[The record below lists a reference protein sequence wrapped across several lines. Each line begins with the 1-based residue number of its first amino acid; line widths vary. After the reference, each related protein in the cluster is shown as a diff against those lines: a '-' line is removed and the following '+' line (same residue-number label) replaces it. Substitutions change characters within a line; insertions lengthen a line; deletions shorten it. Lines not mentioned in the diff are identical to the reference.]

1 MFGYTLGMKRAVLIL
16 AILSSWVWASEK
28 ITLQLSWLHQ
38 FQFAG
43 YYVAKE
49 KGYYADAGL
58 DVTIQDAKSAHHS
71 IQAVTQ
77 GKAQYGVGRSSLVVN
92 YASGAP
98 IVMMAAIYQSS
109 PMVLLTR
116 KDANIRSAKDLKH
129 KRVMLTPDTIEGAEM
144 QAMLR
149 SAGLHDADLKLQ
161 RHSYD
166 PRSLARNET
175 DAMVAYLSNEP
186 FILQKM
192 GIETHP
198 IDPKEYGFDYY
209 SDILFTTQQEIAEHP
224 QRADAFYDA
233 SIRGWL
239 WAFDHIEETA
249 ALIHRY
255 YNPQG
260 KSLEAL
266 IYEGRVL
273 RDLAFRPNVSFGSI
287 DPMRLEMIAQ
297 GYRLMG
303 VVKSTPPFGPALYK
317 QSSLHLTAEERA
329 WLKAHPVIR
338 VGIDH
343 DWPPIESVD
352 QNGRHFGISASYLS
366 LLEKRLG
373 VRFEVDY
380 SRRYWSDSLQAVY
393 NKELDM
399 LSSAAITDTRRER
412 LAFSRPYMKQ
422 TMVIVANSKVGFVND
437 LGDLDGKKVA
447 VVRSY
452 ATEEILRKH
461 YPKIIPVVADS
472 ALEALNKVASGEAYA
487 CIEGLGV
494 VSYLIERHG
503 IKHLK
508 VVGETPYQYEISFAF
523 RKDWEMLASISDKV
537 LSSITPAEYEEIHGR
552 WLAMDPAPRVN
563 YRVVW
568 WIVGFMAVLFVLI
581 AYKNRRLDVLVR
593 KRTDELEMF
602 NQRLQE
608 EIEKAVQK
616 NRKQEKLLMQQAKM
630 AEIGSMLESI
640 AHQWR
645 QPLNI
650 LGLSMTRLSLNCPL
664 DPKSDT
670 RKVIDIAEAQI
681 QYMSQTIDDF
691 RNFFKQD
698 RSRIP
703 VNINALVND
712 VEALLGPLLIR
723 KKITVERE
731 IDPSTE
737 VLVYPNELK
746 QVLINIIN
754 NAREAIE
761 LHRSKER
768 KIIIRCVSDE
778 RYCTIAIEDTGGG
791 IPPAIADKIFDPYFT
806 TKFESQGTGI
816 GLYMAKTIIEKHFLG
831 KLSVYNAQKGACFEI
846 RLNRSSAGDDS
857 APQTDGG
864 RPDSDG
870 SSQNR
875 ERPEST

>member
-1 MFGYTLGMKRAVLIL
+1 MKIL
-16 AILSSWVWASEK
+16 ALAMLLLSSVLWSAEK
-28 ITLQLSWLHQ
+28 ITMQLPWLHQ

-58 DVTIQDAKSAHHS
+58 DVSILDAKSAQHS
-71 IQAVTQ
+71 FQAVMS
-77 GKAQYGVGRSSLVVN
+77 GKAQYGVGRSSLIVN

-98 IVMMAAIYQSS
+98 VVLMAAIFQSS

-116 KDANIRSAKDLKH
+116 KDANIRTAKELKH

-149 SAGLHDADLKLQ
+149 SAGLRPADLNLQ
-161 RHSYD
+161 THSYD
-166 PRSLARNET
+166 PKSLARNET

-186 FILQKM
+186 FVLQKM
-192 GIETHP
+192 GVETRP

-209 SDILFTTQQEIAEHP
+209 SDILFTTQEEIANHP

-233 SIRGWL
+233 SMRGWL
-239 WAFDHIEETA
+239 WAFEHIEETA
-249 ALIHRY
+249 ELIHRH

-273 RDLAFRPNVSFGSI
+273 KELAFRPNVNFGSI
-287 DPMRLEMIAQ
+287 DPLRLEMIAQ

-303 VVKSTPPFGPALYK
+303 VVKSVPPFGPLLYK
-317 QSSLHLTAEERA
+317 QSALHLTAKERA
-329 WLKAHPVIR
+329 WLKAHLVIR

-343 DWPPIESVD
+343 EWPPIESVD
-352 QNGRHFGISASYLS
+352 ENGRHFGISASYLA

-380 SRRYWSDSLQAVY
+380 SRRFWSDSMQAIR
-393 NKELDM
+393 NNELDM
-399 LSSAAITDTRRER
+399 LSCAAITDKRQEN
-412 LAFSRPYMKQ
+412 LVFSRPYLKQ
-422 TMVIVANSKVGFVND
+422 TMVVVADSKVGFVND
-437 LGDLDGKKVA
+437 LNDLNGKKVA

-452 ATEEILRKH
+452 ATEEILRNH
-461 YPKIIPVVADS
+461 YPKIIPVMADS

-487 CIEGLGV
+487 CMEGLGV

-508 VVGETPYQYEISFAF
+508 VVGETPYQYELGFAF
-523 RKDWEMLASISDKV
+523 RKDWEILGSISDKV
-537 LSSITPAEYEEIHGR
+537 LGSITPAEYEEIHGR
-552 WLAMDPAPRVN
+552 WLAMDQVSSVN

-568 WIVGFMAVLFVLI
+568 WIVGFMAVLFILI

-608 EIEKAVQK
+608 EIEKAVEK

-650 LGLSMTRLSLNCPL
+650 LGLSMTRLSLNCSL
-664 DPKSDT
+664 DTSSDA

-703 VNINALVND
+703 VNINGLVND

-723 KKITVERE
+723 KKIIIERQ
-731 IDPSTE
+731 IDPGTE

-761 LHRSKER
+761 QHRGKER
-768 KIIIRCVSDE
+768 KIMIRCISDE
-778 RYCTIAIEDTGGG
+778 HYCTISIEDTGGG

-806 TKFESQGTGI
+806 TKFEAQGTGI

-831 KLSVYNAQKGACFEI
+831 KLSVYNATSGACFEI
-846 RLNRSSAGDDS
+846 RLNRSFQSG
-857 APQTDGG
+857 
-864 RPDSDG
+864 SDTL
-870 SSQNR
+870 SQNSAA
-875 ERPEST
+875 PVHTDTQS

>member
-1 MFGYTLGMKRAVLIL
+1 MKKIIAGLLIFASVLWS
-16 AILSSWVWASEK
+16 ADK
-28 ITLQLSWLHQ
+28 ITLQLPWLHQ

-49 KGYYADAGL
+49 KGYYAEAGL
-58 DVTIQDAKSAHHS
+58 DVEILDARSTPDS
-71 IQAVTQ
+71 FDAVMKK
-77 GKAQYGVGRSSLVVN
+77 KAQYGVGRSSLIVN
-92 YASGAP
+92 YATGAP
-98 IVMMAAIYQSS
+98 VVLMAAIFQSS

-116 KDANIRSAKDLKH
+116 KDSNIRKAKDLRN
-129 KRVMLTPDTIEGAEM
+129 KRVMLTPDTVEGAEM

-149 SAGLHDADLKLQ
+149 SAGLRASDLKLQ
-161 RHSYD
+161 SHTYD
-166 PRSLARNET
+166 PMSLARGET

-186 FILQKM
+186 FVLRKM
-192 GIETHP
+192 GIETSP

-209 SDILFTTQQEIAEHP
+209 SDILFTTQDEIANHP
-224 QRADAFYDA
+224 RRASAFYDA
-233 SIRGWL
+233 SMRGWL
-239 WAFDHIEETA
+239 WALENIEESA
-249 ALIHRY
+249 ELIYRH
-255 YNPQG
+255 YNPQN

-266 IYEGRVL
+266 IYEGKTL

-303 VVKSTPPFGPALYK
+303 VIQSIPQFGPLLYK
-317 QSSLHLTAEERA
+317 QSSLQLTERERN

-343 DWPPIESVD
+343 NWPPIESID
-352 QNGRHFGISASYLS
+352 SQGRHYGISASYLA

-380 SRRYWSDSLQAVY
+380 SRRHWSDSVQAVR

-399 LSSAAITDTRRER
+399 LSCASLTDRKKEYF
-412 LAFSRPYMKQ
+412 AFSRPYLRQ
-422 TMVIVANSKVGFVND
+422 TIVIVADSGVGYIND
-437 LGDLDGKKVA
+437 LGDLSGKKVA

-452 ATEEILRKH
+452 ATEDILRKH
-461 YPKIIPVVADS
+461 YPKIIPVLTDS
-472 ALEALNKVASGEAYA
+472 SLEALNKVVSGEADA
-487 CIEGLGV
+487 CIDGLGV

-503 IKHLK
+503 IKRLK
-508 VVGETPYQYEISFAF
+508 VVGETAYHYELAFAF

-537 LSSITPAEYEEIHGR
+537 LGSITPEEYQDIHGS
-552 WLAMDPAPRVN
+552 WLSMEEKPSINYGVIAGIVGSALLLLLLFYYKN
-563 YRVVW
+563 YR
-568 WIVGFMAVLFVLI
+568 L
-581 AYKNRRLDVLVR
+581 KELVR
-593 KRTDELEMF
+593 KRTGELEREK
-602 NQRLQE
+602 QKLTE
-608 EIEKAVQK
+608 EVGEKVEK
-616 NRKQEKLLMQQAKM
+616 IRKQEKLLMQQAKM

-650 LGLSMTRLSLNCPL
+650 LGLSMTRLSLNCGL
-664 DPKSDT
+664 DVSSDT

-703 VNINALVND
+703 VNIDALVSE
-712 VEALLGPLLIR
+712 VEALLGPLLVR
-723 KKITVERE
+723 KKIVVERE
-731 IDPSTE
+731 IDPETE

-746 QVLINIIN
+746 QVLINILN

-761 LHRSKER
+761 QHRPTER
-768 KIIIRCVSDE
+768 KIFIRCVSDDQ
-778 RYCTIAIEDTGGG
+778 YCTITIEDTGGG
-791 IPPAIADKIFDPYFT
+791 ISPAIADKIFDPYFT

-831 KLSVYNAQKGACFEI
+831 KLSVYNGRAGACFEI
-846 RLNRSSAGDDS
+846 RLNRSAD
-857 APQTDGG
+857 
-864 RPDSDG
+864 
-870 SSQNR
+870 
-875 ERPEST
+875 PEAEVKPAEG